1 MIRKLFVSTMLVAG
15 SLAALPAQA
24 LSTLAYWDTLGQPG
38 NQATSPGAGSANV
51 TASSIARG
59 PGLTAS
65 AATNSFAASG
75 WNAGEYFSLGFTVG
89 SGYQVSLA
97 SLDIGTRSSTTGPG
111 TMGLYYSGN
120 GYSTALAT
128 FNQAP
133 GSNFV
138 NTIVDLSALTNL
150 VGTVEFRIGMIAGAA
165 ANGGAVPSAAAAR
178 GSSCGAARHPP
189 RGRNAR
195 AGGRRAAAPPG
206 AGRGPVLERRHA
218 AAVRR
223 DRDGPSRRRPRIAR
237 SPPRQPPGR
246 PWPARRP
253 VSAARPGADRDGAGR
268 GGS

>member
-38 NQATSPGAGSANV
+38 NQVTSPGAGSANV

-65 AATNSFAASG
+65 AAANSFAASG

-97 SLDIGTRSSTTGPG
+97 SLYIGTRSSNTGPG

-150 VGTVEFRIGMIAGAA
+150 VGTVEFRIGMVAGAA
-165 ANGGAVPSAAAAR
+165 ANGGAVQSAGTFRVGGYFENGVFERDLQFTGTTEEIGGAVVPLPAAAWLMLA
-178 GSSCGAARHPP
+178 GLGAIATT
-189 RGRNAR
+189 A
-195 AGGRRAAAPPG
+195 
-206 AGRGPVLERRHA
+206 
-218 AAVRR
+218 
-223 DRDGPSRRRPRIAR
+223 RRRK
-237 SPPRQPPGR
+237 G
-246 PWPARRP
+246 
-253 VSAARPGADRDGAGR
+253 
-268 GGS
+268 